1 MSTRLAVI
9 ASAGAGVAALLWW
22 RRRAR
27 RSSDSSTTRPV
38 LCFGDSITEGYHGIW
53 DHPEFGPKG
62 KANCDELVHLRMHS
76 YAIRLG
82 ALLARDAGAVSDAS
96 ACDYSTAL
104 GYAEARAYSGWT
116 AERMLPRLEAALR
129 AGPWRCVCL
138 MAGSNDIIL
147 EGAPA
152 SAAHARVA
160 RLHAVCDAAGVPL
173 VVLVNS
179 DCDAAR
185 HGAVPPADAAA
196 RRAALDELAARVRGA
211 AVTRKRALADVR
223 AAMPLDA
230 AHADWW
236 DDCIHPSPAG
246 ADYLAG
252 VVHAA
257 IVDAGL

>member
-104 GYAEARAYSGWT
+104 GFAEAADLY
-116 AERMLPRLEAALR
+116 RMLGLGELSDASFAAIEPLT
-129 AGPWRCVCL
+129 P
-138 MAGSNDIIL
+138 
-147 EGAPA
+147 
-152 SAAHARVA
+152 A
-160 RLHAVCDAAGVPL
+160 RLLAVFP
-173 VVLVNS
+173 
-179 DCDAAR
+179 
-185 HGAVPPADAAA
+185 
-196 RRAALDELAARVRGA
+196 
-211 AVTRKRALADVR
+211 
-223 AAMPLDA
+223 
-230 AHADWW
+230 W
-236 DDCIHPSPAG
+236 
-246 ADYLAG
+246 
-252 VVHAA
+252 
-257 IVDAGL
+257 